1 MKYTYSD
8 PILLMRRWKRV
19 KKKIRKEPRYWLLS
33 SPVAHERMLF
43 YWYTSMAFLLLQA
56 IILPSNSPWTQKS
69 NVSSNIS
76 NIEGGRRWLSCQS
89 SGLSTVSYRWI
100 TVPFPAAQQS
110 LLPAVLAPALPPRS
124 RGFILVRMCKP
135 SSGFGHSE
143 PGDLHNGITAYSSIT
158 GHEYAKLLM
167 LVTVIRLP
175 WQVPSWGSFWAIY
188 WQWGFSSWVS
198 YFQLWLKGKT
208 PQSATWNR
216 GEQNSENGKNIF
228 LELECFSPCHFPR
241 RSSCSCWWDG
251 MGHLALSYTLQQGLS
266 LQQLFLSSLAAAHLK
281 FGFKAKEL
289 REQAVVLKVV
299 CPLAALG
306 GLLALEGLWQCKA
319 REFSRGLDLG
329 GEMGNLNSQHLSS
342 SPSLDKGSLVNCNV
356 LPSSELCMDV

>member
-76 NIEGGRRWLSCQS
+76 NIEGGRRWLSCRS

-198 YFQLWLKGKT
+198 YFQLWVKGKT

-228 LELECFSPCHFPR
+228 LELECFPPVIF
-241 RSSCSCWWDG
+241 
-251 MGHLALSYTLQQGLS
+251 LAG
-266 LQQLFLSSLAAAHLK
+266 AHVH
-281 FGFKAKEL
+281 A
-289 REQAVVLKVV
+289 
-299 CPLAALG
+299 
-306 GLLALEGLWQCKA
+306 
-319 REFSRGLDLG
+319 
-329 GEMGNLNSQHLSS
+329 GEMGWVILLCPTHCSRVCPCSNCFSLPWLLPTWNLGSRQKSWENEQWFWRLSVHLLPLVASWLWRGCDSVKQESS
-342 SPSLDKGSLVNCNV
+342 AEDLA
-356 LPSSELCMDV
+356 